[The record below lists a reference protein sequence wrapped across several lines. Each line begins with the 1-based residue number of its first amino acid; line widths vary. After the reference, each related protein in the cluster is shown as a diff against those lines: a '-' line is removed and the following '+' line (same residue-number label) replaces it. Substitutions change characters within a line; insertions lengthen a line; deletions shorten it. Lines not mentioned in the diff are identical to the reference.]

1 MAWHTWHDLLGHLDR
16 PAAKLCD
23 FGLARMRSELCFSLG
38 NDESGVF
45 LPVCSESSQVPK
57 SVFSSATLDKPLP
70 TTSFKLQAILAQD
83 CLDLLGISWHEI
95 PGTGSMQWAG
105 TAPYMAT
112 ASIQPMFA
120 TSLGRWDAS
129 TCLVHLVRLR
139 KAPELFAKRKYD
151 ETATT

>member
-1 MAWHTWHDLLGHLDR
+1 MTWHGTHGMTSWHLDR

-70 TTSFKLQAILAQD
+70 TASFK
-83 CLDLLGISWHEI
+83 
-95 PGTGSMQWAG
+95 
-105 TAPYMAT
+105 PY
-112 ASIQPMFA
+112 
-120 TSLGRWDAS
+120 
-129 TCLVHLVRLR
+129 LR
-139 KAPELFAKRKYD
+139 K
-151 ETATT
+151 TAWICLAYLGTQSQVLGPCSGQALPPTWLQPRFSQCLQPRWAAGMPRHALCILCD